1 MIMTESP
8 MAALSLQNNK
18 KAQTKITGEFRA

>member
-8 MAALSLQNNK
+8 MAVLSLQNNK
-18 KAQTKITGEFRA
+18 KVQTKITGEFRA